1 MTPTLDAQIAAT
13 ERARDEATK
22 RMNTKAFN
30 AAVARLRD
38 LRIRRMRRDRRN
50 GAFKSGR
57 A

>member
-22 RMNTKAFN
+22 RMNTKAWT
-30 AAVARLRD
+30 AAVSRLRD
-38 LRIRRMRRDRRN
+38 LRIRRMKRDRRN